1 MVTHDVPQMQVLVSH
16 AHSLLLFY
24 FISID
29 NDGLFHLLTRDDLYY
44 NHGKNDGKTSNP
56 MAILKKH
63 AVHLFHGGFGDVTGD
78 EKLKDYSIMLYC
90 RDSKGN
96 KMLLKTS
103 RLNGRV
109 RDNLDDAIDA
119 CAENEIKQIVMKVPM
134 NPKQITRAEKCGK
147 SIPKDGV
154 KNMTLKPKQLAR
166 LEKFGVPVPVSCAK
180 TKTLWIEAKVVPKKE
195 QTDQVEGEKVAE
207 KETAETSEDDDSVDV
222 PTEPLNKNEDW
233 DVLVGTTAT

>member
-1 MVTHDVPQMQVLVSH
+1 MID
-16 AHSLLLFY
+16 AGFSLTYTLIHICL
-24 FISID
+24 ISAD
-29 NDGLFHLLTRDDLYY
+29 NEGLFHLLTRDDLYY

-78 EKLKDYSIMLYC
+78 EKLKNYSVMMYC
-90 RDSKGN
+90 RDSKGH

-109 RDNLDDAIDA
+109 RDNLEDVIDA

-147 SIPKDGV
+147 TIPKDGV
-154 KNMTLKPKQLAR
+154 KNMTLKPKQLTR
-166 LEKFGVPVPVSCAK
+166 LERFGVPVPVSCAK
-180 TKTLWIEAKVVPKKE
+180 ARTLWIEAKVVPKKD
-195 QTDQVEGEKVAE
+195 QTGQFEGEKVVE
-207 KETAETSEDDDSVDV
+207 KETVEMSEDDDSVDA
-222 PTEPLNKNEDW
+222 PTGPLDKNEDW
-233 DVLVGTTAT
+233 DVLVGATAT